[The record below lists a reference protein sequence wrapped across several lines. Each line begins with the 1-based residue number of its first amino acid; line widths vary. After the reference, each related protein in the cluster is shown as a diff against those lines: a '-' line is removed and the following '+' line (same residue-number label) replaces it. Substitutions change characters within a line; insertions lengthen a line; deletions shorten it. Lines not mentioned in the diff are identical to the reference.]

1 MRFTR
6 DRYNDLND
14 AVGRRRE
21 AGVLARRG
29 PGSGAQLLP
38 SFPAYTRSRVLRAA
52 PRARYVFVSKGMR
65 SRLVRLLRRWLR
77 VEGGPLSGLTILQ
90 SGSLVQN
97 GDSKRCVS
105 CMTPAVTRGRCWP

>member
-6 DRYNDLND
+6 NRYNDLND

-21 AGVLARRG
+21 AAVLARRG

-52 PRARYVFVSKGMR
+52 PRARCVFVSKGMR

-77 VEGGPLSGLTILQ
+77 VSGEGGPLSGLTILQ

-105 CMTPAVTRGRCWP
+105 WQTHA